1 MILPHSFFQALPANL
16 VVAGM
21 YCAVIA
27 AFFTAI
33 KAVNFRLHAMFDLG
47 EIVEKRQA
55 SFTTDPHRVEEGE
68 EGSGAHDGSQHRYIT
83 TIYIYFFFSSI
94 YLSLNS
100 ASRPNQF
107 VEHYE
112 HHATES
118 DVLWGFVVEQL
129 LVSSSHSAVVSF
141 SSCQHACS
149 YRDSGVGVE
158 MTVFRK
164 VNSTPPVRC
173 SSQHSLFGLN
183 QVSVRILLMPNVTCP

>member
-1 MILPHSFFQALPANL
+1 MPCLTWARLWRRGRPRSPLTPIEWKKERKALELTTEANTGTL
-16 VVAGM
+16 
-21 YCAVIA
+21 
-27 AFFTAI
+27 
-33 KAVNFRLHAMFDLG
+33 L
-47 EIVEKRQA
+47 Q
-55 SFTTDPHRVEEGE
+55 
-68 EGSGAHDGSQHRYIT
+68 
-83 TIYIYFFFSSI
+83 YIYTFFFPSI
-94 YLSLNS
+94 CLSLNS

-118 DVLWGFVVEQL
+118 DVLWGFVEQL
-129 LVSSSHSAVVSF
+129 LMSSSHSAVVSF
-141 SSCQHACS
+141 SSCQHACF

-183 QVSVRILLMPNVTCP
+183 QVSVRILLMPNVTSLSIILLILLQFPLTCFLFCSGIFTTA